1 MMPYR
6 VTSDYVVWWRERYA
20 RGLRYVVQAL
30 GDSSVHI
37 LSKKIV
43 PRKNCTSVVHGLVG
57 VADWLEFFFF
67 FFAIFDFFIF

>member
-1 MMPYR
+1 M
-6 VTSDYVVWWRERYA
+6 
-20 RGLRYVVQAL
+20 VQAL

-37 LSKKIV
+37 LSKKIG

-67 FFAIFDFFIF
+67 FILLFLIFYDFFIF